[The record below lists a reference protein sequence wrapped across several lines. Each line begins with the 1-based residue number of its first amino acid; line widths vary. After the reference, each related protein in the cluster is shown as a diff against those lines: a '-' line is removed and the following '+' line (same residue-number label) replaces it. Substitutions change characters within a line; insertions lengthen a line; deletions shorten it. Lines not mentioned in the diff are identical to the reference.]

1 MTAETTAATG
11 TPDTETPNAA
21 NATAT
26 NPTDANAAGEGTPR
40 RADGEQ
46 TGGDGEQAKTEG
58 APESY
63 EAFTVPEGMA
73 LDAELTGSMGPLF
86 KEANLTQAQA
96 QKLVDAYAAHVGK
109 LNEGGQAAFDKA
121 YGERQAT
128 ERAKQSDDWLNATK
142 ADKEIG
148 GDKFDAVKS
157 RVIEAIGAVGTAEG
171 KQAFNEQGWGNH
183 PELIRLVNRLI
194 DYTPQDRGERG
205 SSGGDNPLSSLEDRL
220 YPNERK

>member
-1 MTAETTAATG
+1 MTVENPAATG
-11 TPDTETPNAA
+11 TPDTETQNAA
-21 NATAT
+21 NTSTNATAT
-26 NPTDANAAGEGTPR
+26 NPTDANEAGEGAPQAT
-40 RADGEQ
+40 E
-46 TGGDGEQAKTEG
+46 GEQANTEG

-63 EAFTVPEGMA
+63 EAFVVPEGMA

-96 QKLVDAYAAHVGK
+96 QKLVDAYAKHVGK
-109 LNEGGQAAFDKA
+109 LNEGGQEAFDKV

-148 GDKFDAVKS
+148 GDNFEAVKT

-194 DYTPQDRGERG
+194 DYRPQDRGERG